1 MPAGGW
7 SAQWSWQTPCSGS
20 KAAGDT
26 LLTAL
31 VRHGSRSLWWQD
43 FGHYQPPVE
52 TSWCWWKNFACFYL
66 LIWERRE
73 EVAATNVAWSVPG
86 RRKNT
91 ISFCSFPGSLQ
102 RGAPL
107 GAGAGWPLAVPLQG
121 QRVASP
127 CRRPRLGG
135 RNQRLWLRDGAGC
148 SRSAVLGPCGAGRSG
163 GEAARWH
170 PWDGAGLGP
179 RLLRG
184 GEGAAAPGSCW
195 GSPQPCAVGG
205 EPVLLSVT
213 L

>member
-1 MPAGGW
+1 MKCAGKAKKYDKFLLFPRLSATRSPA
-7 SAQWSWQTPCSGS
+7 
-20 KAAGDT
+20 
-26 LLTAL
+26 
-31 VRHGSRSLWWQD
+31 GSRSR
-43 FGHYQPPVE
+43 
-52 TSWCWWKNFACFYL
+52 T
-66 LIWERRE
+66 
-73 EVAATNVAWSVPG
+73 
-86 RRKNT
+86 
-91 ISFCSFPGSLQ
+91 
-102 RGAPL
+102 
-107 GAGAGWPLAVPLQG
+107 AGGQG

-213 L
+213 LEN